1 MLFKTPCCIPSTY
14 SPSQGKPPHHH
25 HPPPTR
31 KICYK
36 KSHNLAMVLR
46 TGWTG
51 EWSSANWRKRSKT
64 TALRLNYD
72 WKWMIPEK
80 NDAIECLWKE
90 VFDNKY
96 DADDDGNCDNSNW
109 WLQWGI
115 QARSQF
121 LWCCFWWWWWLIT
134 LWMQGIVCGQDATEF
149 GTGLKSCW
157 DLRLSVKP
165 PEEKNISNFC
175 LSWSM
180 MSTRRDH
187 VMKS

>member
-25 HPPPTR
+25 HPPPTL
-31 KICYK
+31 KICYQK
-36 KSHNLAMVLR
+36 AHNLAMVLR

-96 DADDDGNCDNSNW
+96 DADDDDNGNGDNDDKNRSKPRHPATHPRW
-109 WLQWGI
+109 ESSVVRDWESWLQWLNNRWVTVGWFCV
-115 QARSQF
+115 QF
-121 LWCCFWWWWWLIT
+121 IFQFFLYVIF
-134 LWMQGIVCGQDATEF
+134 VSKF
-149 GTGLKSCW
+149 VY
-157 DLRLSVKP
+157 LRLKGIFTGP
-165 PEEKNISNFC
+165 
-175 LSWSM
+175 
-180 MSTRRDH
+180 
-187 VMKS
+187 